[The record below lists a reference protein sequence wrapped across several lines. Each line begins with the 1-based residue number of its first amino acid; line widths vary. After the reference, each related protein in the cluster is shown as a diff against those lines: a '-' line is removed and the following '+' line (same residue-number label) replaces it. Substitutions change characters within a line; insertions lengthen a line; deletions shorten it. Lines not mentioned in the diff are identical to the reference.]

1 MLREA
6 FIIIVIIIIIIIVSH
21 SYLWRKEPLKL
32 TLSYSP
38 HTICSLWSRTS
49 TSSWLQTS
57 VEAVAY
63 CIAFTLV
70 RKGRRTIDT
79 MVQYEETGNF
89 QEKNTTG
96 AATQSCFSES
106 ILAYLF
112 FYFIYFI
119 YYPPTGNNKMIYL
132 MCSLSDGEP
141 CSLIHER

>member
-6 FIIIVIIIIIIIVSH
+6 FIIIVIIIIIVSH

-70 RKGRRTIDT
+70 RRGRRTIDT
-79 MVQYEETGNF
+79 MVQYEGTGNF
-89 QEKNTTG
+89 QEKNTTR
-96 AATQSCFSES
+96 AATQFCFSES
-106 ILAYLF
+106 ILASYHWGGFASNKSRTRSFKLLTLLTCLF
-112 FYFIYFI
+112 I
-119 YYPPTGNNKMIYL
+119 THQLGTTK
-132 MCSLSDGEP
+132 
-141 CSLIHER
+141 